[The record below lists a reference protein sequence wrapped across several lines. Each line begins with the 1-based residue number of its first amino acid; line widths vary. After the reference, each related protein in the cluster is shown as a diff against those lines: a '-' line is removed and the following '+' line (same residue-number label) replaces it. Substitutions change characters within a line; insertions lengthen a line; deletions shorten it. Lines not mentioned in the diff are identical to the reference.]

1 MSPQERPPSWTPRSA
16 CGLRQDQLAGLSAWR
31 EFLHRQLGQLEGAYR
46 EEQLDA
52 RRRRQALLRAD
63 TAVLSRAQDHRQLQ
77 RADAD
82 VPRAVLVH
90 RHPWLRDKLTRA
102 LQELGVLVIAELD
115 DGADGLGLVV
125 AEQPDLVLVEDLLP
139 SVPGTELVRIA
150 RPMTTRTIFTA
161 QVAYADDITGMLEA
175 GATAAFARQV
185 PPAHLAE
192 ELAALLLP
200 R

>member
-1 MSPQERPPSWTPRSA
+1 M
-16 CGLRQDQLAGLSAWR
+16 
-31 EFLHRQLGQLEGAYR
+31 
-46 EEQLDA
+46 
-52 RRRRQALLRAD
+52 
-63 TAVLSRAQDHRQLQ
+63 
-77 RADAD
+77 
-82 VPRAVLVH
+82 
-90 RHPWLRDKLTRA
+90 
-102 LQELGVLVIAELD
+102 LVIAELD

-150 RPMTTRTIFTA
+150 RPMTARTIFTA
-161 QVAYADDITGMLEA
+161 QVAYADDITGMLET

-185 PPAHLAE
+185 PPADLAE